1 MGGLKILVV
10 DEDEQ
15 NCELVKQLLQREGYL
30 VSVAYNPA
38 ETATYDLPSFALIIL
53 EVAMTKVNGF
63 DFAKRLKNNMHTEF
77 IPIIFCSAIADE
89 EECVMGLNIGADD
102 YIVKP
107 FRHNEFVARVRSVL
121 RRSKMTRKR
130 NIDISEGVYIPDIV
144 FHELRI
150 DVNNKFCYLHG
161 RPINLTKTEYSILY
175 LMFSNR
181 NRIFT
186 RQEIILHIW
195 GQSEAITSRA
205 VDTCLVRLRKKLDDY
220 SRYIYTHKSYGYG
233 MVDDAHV
240 PA

>member
-1 MGGLKILVV
+1 MGGVKILIV

-15 NCELVKQLLQREGYL
+15 NCELLKQLLQHEGYL

-38 ETATYDLPSFALIIL
+38 ETATFDLPSFALIIL

-63 DFAKRLKNNMHTEF
+63 DFAKRLKNNLSTEF
-77 IPIIFCSAIADE
+77 IPIIFCTSIADE

-102 YIVKP
+102 YITKP

-121 RRSKMTRKR
+121 RRSSMTRKR

-161 RPINLTKTEYSILY
+161 KPINLTKTEYAILH
-175 LMFSNR
+175 LMFSHR
-181 NRIFT
+181 NHIFT
-186 RQEIILHIW
+186 RQEIITRIW
-195 GQSEAITSRA
+195 GQAQAISPRA
-205 VDTCLVRLRKKLDDY
+205 IDTALVRLRKKLLDY
-220 SRYIYTHKSYGYG
+220 SRYIYTHKNYGYG
-233 MVDDAHV
+233 MVDESHTPV
-240 PA
+240 